1 MGRPGKWALVM
12 MMNYS
17 ADCNIFFPDFFKE
30 KCSFV
35 SVRDGRGTRL
45 NRLLASAPWFI
56 SIWISISCDG
66 RVVWIFFAGFLLG
79 RFTGKFTSWTI
90 PLGSDIF
97 SVSVES
103 IMHRRVERRIRF
115 GTRTSFKMNHF
126 EIDLRGRDIGR
137 RLRLNSHLSGHSIFK
152 QFKSPLIFNQISISC
167 ILFDSFFDG
176 LQLWFWVQSERMNR
190 SAANSQNVSA
200 GVSATMRG
208 PLLFRDFATERLLWW
223 N

>member
-1 MGRPGKWALVM
+1 M
-12 MMNYS
+12 
-17 ADCNIFFPDFFKE
+17 FFCLGAGWPRDTSE
-30 KCSFV
+30 PAARVCSMIYFH
-35 SVRDGRGTRL
+35 L
-45 NRLLASAPWFI
+45 NFCFLRWTCCLN
-56 SIWISISCDG
+56 
-66 RVVWIFFAGFLLG
+66 FFAGFLLG

-126 EIDLRGRDIGR
+126 ESDLRGRDIGR
-137 RLRLNSHLSGHSIFK
+137 RLRLNGNLSGHSIFK
-152 QFKSPLIFNQISISC
+152 QFKSPLIFNPISISC

-176 LQLWFWVQSERMNR
+176 LQLWFWVQKERMNR
-190 SAANSQNVSA
+190 SAANSRNARA